1 MAGRQMQEAESF
13 MGKLGSKIR
22 AERKALGLNIREF
35 ATLVGTSKA
44 TLQRVETGA
53 KSPSIA
59 LLHEISHVCRK
70 PIDTFIHDTHR
81 GFVRIDEEN
90 QKKIT
95 TKSSDI
101 RIICPYGLI
110 SSDIVVNYYRG
121 KPGAHVE
128 THEDEGYEWVY
139 ILKGSCIVEYDNA
152 EHRFKKGDA
161 LFYDA
166 RKPHSYKIL
175 TPFESIR
182 ISVRG

>member
-1 MAGRQMQEAESF
+1 ME
-13 MGKLGSKIR
+13 KLGNKIR
-22 AERKALGLNIREF
+22 AERKALGLTIREF
-35 ATLVGTSKA
+35 AELVGTSKA
-44 TLQRVETGA
+44 TLQRIETGA

-70 PIDTFIHDTHR
+70 PIDAFIHDTPR
-81 GFVRIDEEN
+81 GFVRIDEQN
-90 QKKIT
+90 QRKIT
-95 TKSSDI
+95 TKTSEI

-110 SSDIVVNYYRG
+110 SKDIVVNFYRG
-121 KPGAHVE
+121 NPGAHVE
-128 THEDEGYEWVY
+128 PHEDEGYEWVY
-139 ILKGSCIVEYDNA
+139 VLKGSCIVEYDNQ
-152 EHRFKKGDA
+152 EHSFKEGEA